1 MKKKKIILSLVIIIL
16 IIGSYYLLF
25 VNNRTEKKEETT
37 KQEEISK
44 SDLIIKE
51 LTNKYQVT
59 TSWEENLTYTLQA
72 QERLITNKP
81 ILFRGNVDDVFSRD
95 GKTFIL
101 FSSSY
106 MSSADYVLE
115 LECNKQIVDKIFAEK
130 ENNKDYLGFF
140 DEYILIA
147 NIQEVSKPALALK
160 GSVLSEDNVEI
171 NIESSKLFT
180 AKGYCVD
187 IAYIGNDELFKD

>member
-1 MKKKKIILSLVIIIL
+1 MKKKEIIWFLIIIVL
-16 IIGSYYLLF
+16 IIGGYYLLF

-51 LTNKYQVT
+51 LASKYQAT
-59 TSWEENLTYTLQA
+59 TNWEENLTYTLQA

-81 ILFRGNVDDVFSRD
+81 ILFRGNIDDVFNRD

-130 ENNKDYLGFF
+130 QNNKDYFGFF
-140 DEYILIA
+140 DEYVLIA
-147 NIQEVSKPALALK
+147 NIQEVSKPVLALK
-160 GSVLSEDNVEI
+160 GSALPEDEVEI

-187 IAYIGNDELFKD
+187 MAYIGNDELFKD